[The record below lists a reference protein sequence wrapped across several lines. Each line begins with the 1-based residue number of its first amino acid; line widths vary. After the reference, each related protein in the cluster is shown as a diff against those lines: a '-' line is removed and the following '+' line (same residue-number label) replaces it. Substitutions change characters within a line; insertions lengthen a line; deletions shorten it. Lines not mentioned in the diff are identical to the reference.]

1 MRFVLRQG
9 YLSLFR
15 FVSLYSGE
23 QAPVMST
30 ACDSMPDTQ
39 PSGQDNQRSHKRPDE
54 LGMLCVV
61 HGVELRADLVKE
73 HLHTLHDKLSLLL
86 ILLTKEDITCG
97 GGVPLLY
104 ERKSLSLYVSS
115 ALGSSLERH
124 DGNVRPQWPK
134 ALRLVESVS
143 PCGCQLLVAFF
154 PALLS
159 RHRNHPG
166 GHHRRIIQVH
176 DDTTQSLGAYLP
188 HVDQVVNVIRIVGV
202 PD

>member
-1 MRFVLRQG
+1 
-9 YLSLFR
+9 
-15 FVSLYSGE
+15 
-23 QAPVMST
+23 
-30 ACDSMPDTQ
+30 
-39 PSGQDNQRSHKRPDE
+39 
-54 LGMLCVV
+54 MLCAG

-73 HLHTLHDKLSLLL
+73 HLHTLHDKPSLLL
-86 ILLTKEDITCG
+86 ILLTKEYITCG
-97 GGVPLLY
+97 FGVPLLY

-115 ALGSSLERH
+115 ALGSSLERQ
-124 DGNVRPQWPK
+124 DGSVRHQWPK
-134 ALRLVESVS
+134 ALCLVESVS

-159 RHRNHPG
+159 RCRNHPG

-188 HVDQVVNVIRIVGV
+188 RMDQVVNVVRIVGV